1 MPQIVL
7 EETESILWM
16 WPAMMGEM
24 AYTGGGRSR
33 IEFWGGWGGGASFLV
48 IPGVVLTSPTVVL
61 PRVLIHLKFK
71 SQFLSMTYTL

>member
-48 IPGVVLTSPTVVL
+48 IPGVV
-61 PRVLIHLKFK
+61 
-71 SQFLSMTYTL
+71 QGEAGAGLSSGAVGGGEHPF